1 MNLAAKKEFPVLRGF
16 EHISRSWD
24 KQHDMMCARVAPG
37 EFYITREQ
45 ECISTVLG
53 SCIAAC
59 IRNVK
64 TGTGGM
70 NHFMLPGN
78 ADERGSA
85 WKNADALETRFG
97 VAAMESLINE
107 ILKQGARKSDLEVK
121 LFGGGE
127 ILNMQNS
134 RVGKRNVEF
143 ALSFM
148 QDEGFEVVSQDL
160 GGPHPR
166 KIIYFPETGKV
177 LVKRLRAI
185 QTATIVAQENKYVDG
200 IDSKQST
207 GSIELFD

>member
-1 MNLAAKKEFPVLRGF
+1 MNQAIRKESGVLRGF

-37 EFYITREQ
+37 EFYATKEQ

-59 IRNVK
+59 IRNVR
-64 TGTGGM
+64 TGAGGM
-70 NHFMLPGN
+70 NHFMLPGDPGRN
-78 ADERGSA
+78 GSA
-85 WKNADALETRFG
+85 WQTSDALETRFG

-107 ILKQGARKSDLEVK
+107 ILKLGARKPDLEVK

-134 RVGKRNVEF
+134 AVGKRNVEF
-143 ALSFM
+143 ALRFM
-148 QDEGFEVVSQDL
+148 QEEGYEVISQDL

-166 KIIYFPETGKV
+166 KVIYFPETGKV

-200 IDSKQST
+200 FDTQQST